1 MSVTEPETI
10 SSSQQRPRA
19 IAFTR
24 RARRSI
30 RVGRTSLLGMP
41 CGTRI
46 CLDFLDGGFCHGI
59 ESKWSAASDV
69 SCGMK
74 SEAGMTGQ
82 ELVSPRCVKL
92 ASSLLTI
99 LSQDRIPIDPSAA
112 LAGIGCGD
120 EPDR

>member
-1 MSVTEPETI
+1 
-10 SSSQQRPRA
+10 
-19 IAFTR
+19 
-24 RARRSI
+24 
-30 RVGRTSLLGMP
+30 
-41 CGTRI
+41 
-46 CLDFLDGGFCHGI
+46 
-59 ESKWSAASDV
+59 
-69 SCGMK
+69 MK

-120 EPDR
+120 EPDRAQLRDASCDFGDAHAPSLF